1 MCFSWDNQVVPLKL
15 PPGFDLLLAD
25 IDAGSHTPTLVSKV
39 LAWKKSDP
47 EQGKHEENGCIYIY
61 IYIYMAWLIVYI
73 INSKCT
79 VERAW

>member
-25 IDAGSHTPTLVSKV
+25 IDAGSHTPTLVSKA

-47 EQGKHEENGCIYIY
+47 EQGKHEENSYIY
-61 IYIYMAWLIVYI
+61 IWLG
-73 INSKCT
+73 
-79 VERAW
+79 